1 MTSDE
6 PARGSNGMAFSV
18 FGDRIPLPNSFCFVG
33 LSGCRFSI
41 ELCMSLKSRCIVER
55 VEGYSCK
62 FIHLYIEHIGAH
74 WKWSTEMSAP
84 KSYLK
89 GHHNSK
95 EQVSKSRTN
104 QWTSINLTWEM
115 TKKKETE
122 TKTETKTKTKTR
134 HVVVRLETLHISIG
148 SIPFHFLHLKTQISH
163 VRLLIE
169 WKRMEEDSC
178 GVVSRRSNKRRNQA
192 TTSNQNH
199 QRVHRYDNESNRNRN
214 RKSNNGNNQDETF
227 NWRYNKSYYYS
238 YSCSCSRSSLWY
250 CCNSF
255 QWRFLL
261 LLLFIVFFIT
271 RWWLLWWSSSSR

>member
-192 TTSNQNH
+192 TTSNHKQPKPSESPSLR
-199 QRVHRYDNESNRNRN
+199 QRKQPQPQKQQWKQPRRD
-214 RKSNNGNNQDETF
+214 
-227 NWRYNKSYYYS
+227 
-238 YSCSCSRSSLWY
+238 
-250 CCNSF
+250 F
-255 QWRFLL
+255 QLTIQQKLL
-261 LLLFIVFFIT
+261 LLLF
-271 RWWLLWWSSSSR
+271 LLLLPFQSVILL